1 MSPLLEVQNL
11 TVEFATA
18 QGNVTA
24 VRDVSFQIAPGEVLG
39 LVGESGSGKSVS
51 ALALL
56 RLLPPQARIQ
66 GHIQFRGEDL
76 LAIPEPQMRHIRG
89 AGISMIFQE
98 PMTAL
103 NPVMRVGDQIAEA
116 VLAHA
121 NDGASG
127 AKAPQQIGP
136 VSAQRN
142 SVLEESKKQIPRG
155 LNFTPTSAKAALVGD
170 PGSPARDDKNIGLN
184 GTSEAVPLQNHGVG
198 GLFQQGGKP
207 ARDDNTTTSGR
218 GKVSKAEAW
227 RLAVEAM
234 RTVAIADPDRRARD
248 YPHQLSGGQRQ
259 RVMIAM
265 AVVNRPS
272 LLIAD
277 EPTTALDVTIQAQVL
292 DLLSE
297 LREKFSLAMLF
308 ISHDLAVVSQ
318 VSHRIGVMYAGSLVE
333 MGTAQEV
340 FAHPAHPYTR
350 GLLHSVPTLRTERG
364 QPLQTIEGTV
374 PAITGL
380 PPGCAFEPRCSWR
393 IAACSVELPP
403 LVEVAP
409 GHLAR
414 CPVVSAKVR

>member
-1 MSPLLEVQNL
+1 VAPLLDVRNL
-11 TVEFATA
+11 CIEFATA
-18 QGNVTA
+18 QGIVTA
-24 VRDVSFQIAPGEVLG
+24 VRDVSFHIGAGEVLG

-66 GHIQFRGEDL
+66 GSIQFLGGEL
-76 LAIPEPQMRHIRG
+76 LALSEPEMRHIRG

-121 NDGASG
+121 G
-127 AKAPQQIGP
+127 AKAPINREPSMADLKVRPFKQEASHPAQQ
-136 VSAQRN
+136 SKL
-142 SVLEESKKQIPRG
+142 LEPGDKQIPRG
-155 LNFTPTSAKAALVGD
+155 LNS
-170 PGSPARDDKNIGLN
+170 ARDDKIGSAQRSP
-184 GTSEAVPLQNHGVG
+184 GIRIT
-198 GLFQQGGKP
+198 
-207 ARDDNTTTSGR
+207 
-218 GKVSKAEAW
+218 KAEAW
-227 RLAVEAM
+227 RLAVEAL
-234 RTVAIADPDRRARD
+234 RTVSIADADRRARD

-292 DLLSE
+292 DLLAE

-308 ISHDLAVVSQ
+308 ISHDLAVVSL
-318 VSHRIGVMYAGSLVE
+318 VSRRIGVMYAGNLVE
-333 MGTAQEV
+333 MGLASDV
-340 FAHPAHPYTR
+340 FHHPAHPYTR
-350 GLLHSVPTLRTERG
+350 GLLNSVPTLRTNRHR
-364 QPLQTIEGTV
+364 PLQTVEGTV
-374 PAITGL
+374 PSIAAL
-380 PPGCAFEPRCSWR
+380 PPGCAFEPRCALR
-393 IAACSVELPP
+393 IAGCAAALPP
-403 LVEVAP
+403 LIEVAP

-414 CPVVSAKVR
+414 CPVVAPEVR